1 MTDQERSQVLK
12 MIEEGRVTPEEG
24 LRLMQVL
31 DQSPADDAGPAPD
44 DAAPDSTPAGESG
57 EASQNKTSG
66 FEVDPR
72 IENIKSTV
80 RRFWQ
85 IPLWIGIAIT
95 VLSALGMYAVMR
107 GPGMNFWFYFLLLP
121 VLLGV
126 VVITLAVGS
135 HRARWLFVEVKQKPG
150 ERPER
155 IFLGFPLPLKFTAW
169 FLRTFGGMI
178 PGLRNNNV
186 NIDELSQLLETGFSG
201 KEPLI
206 VNVDEGEGS
215 ERVKVFIG

>member
-12 MIEEGRVTPEEG
+12 MIENGQITPEEG
-24 LRLMQVL
+24 LHLMQAL
-31 DQSPADDAGPAPD
+31 DQSPVEDSQPAPD
-44 DAAPDSTPAGESG
+44 IAAATSTSAEESG
-57 EASQNKTSG
+57 EPAHDKTSG

-72 IENIKSTV
+72 IESIKSTV

-121 VLLGV
+121 LLLGV

-155 IFLGFPLPLKFTAW
+155 IFLGFPLPLKFAAW

-186 NIDELSQLLETGFSG
+186 NIDEISRLLETGFSG
-201 KEPLI
+201 QEPLI

>member
-1 MTDQERSQVLK
+1 MTDEERNQVLK
-12 MIEEGRVTPEEG
+12 MIEGGKITPEEG
-24 LRLMQVL
+24 LHLMQVL
-31 DQSPADDAGPAPD
+31 DQAPAEELPPDPAVPVPQ
-44 DAAPDSTPAGESG
+44 DAAAEESG
-57 EASQNKTSG
+57 DSAQAEKAG
-66 FEVDPR
+66 FENDPR
-72 IENIKSTV
+72 IESVKSTV

-85 IPLWIGIAIT
+85 IPLWIGIGIT
-95 VLSALGMYAVMR
+95 ILSALGMYAVMR

-121 VLLGV
+121 LLLGV

-135 HRARWLFVEVKQKPG
+135 HKARWIFVEVHQKPG

-169 FLRTFGGMI
+169 FLRTFGPMI
-178 PGLRNNNV
+178 PGLRKNNV
-186 NIDELSQLLETGFSG
+186 NIDEVCRVIETGFAG

-215 ERVKVFIG
+215 ERVKVYIG